1 MILLAFLIGNMEFKH
16 PAFLAL
22 FLVLAIV
29 YWVYFRYSEKR
40 RALFRISSLS
50 GLESVPTWRTHT
62 RRALPWIR
70 LLGLAA
76 LILALAR
83 PRQTLREERIKAE
96 GIDIMMVMDLSS
108 SMLAQDFK
116 PDRLE
121 VSKRVAA
128 AFVDRRPYDRLG
140 LVVFSGEAFA
150 QCPLTT
156 DHAVMKMFLSEL
168 QCGTLEDGTAIGM
181 GLATAVNR
189 IKDSPSKSKVIILL
203 TDGVNNSG
211 YIKPATAAEIAEQF
225 NIRVYTIGVGTIGDA
240 LTPVSRRSDGQYIF
254 GLARVEIDEELMR
267 QIARMT
273 GGKYFRATSEEG
285 LEKIYREIDGLEK
298 TEIEVTVIKRYSEAF
313 RIFALAGL
321 ILLLLELVL
330 RQTAVRT
337 IAD

>member
-1 MILLAFLIGNMEFKH
+1 MMVLEVVIGDLEFKH
-16 PAFLAL
+16 PVFLAL
-22 FLVLAIV
+22 FLVLPLA
-29 YWVYFRYSEKR
+29 YWGFIRFSGKR
-40 RALFRISSLS
+40 LPLFRLSSLS
-50 GLESVPTWRTHT
+50 GLEAGPTWRTRIRST
-62 RRALPWIR
+62 LPWIR
-70 LLGLAA
+70 LLGLSA

-96 GIDIMMVMDLSS
+96 GIDILMVMDLSS

-128 AFVDRRPYDRLG
+128 AFVDRRPFDRLG

-156 DHAVMKMFLSEL
+156 DHAVMKMFLSGL

-211 YIKPATAAEIAEQF
+211 YIKPATAAEIAKQF

-298 TEIEVTVIKRYSEAF
+298 TEIEVTTLKRYSEAF
-313 RIFALAGL
+313 RTFALAGL
-321 ILLLLELVL
+321 LLLLLELVL
-330 RQTAVRT
+330 RQTVVRT